1 MEKEIKEESDVV
13 MEDDKKPAAAA
24 TPAPKSPVKKAEK
37 ASEAPKDKPVVK
49 ELDEKQKNALKT
61 AYKFPS
67 EPSILVHPH
76 PKGQLIWKC
85 LFGIFNS
92 PKNRTKKFNFTTMLP
107 QVELFS
113 FIFWE
118 N

>member
-92 PKNRTKKFNFTTMLP
+92 PQKMNKNNLT
-107 QVELFS
+107 
-113 FIFWE
+113 
-118 N
+118 

>member
-1 MEKEIKEESDVV
+1 MEIEIENKEDFDVV
-13 MEDDKKPAAAA
+13 MEDDKKTAAAA

-76 PKGQLIWKC
+76 PKGQLISKC
-85 LFGIFNS
+85 LFCIFNS
-92 PKNRTKKFNFTTMLP
+92 PNRRTKKFDFTTITK
-107 QVELFS
+107 VRS
-113 FIFWE
+113 F
-118 N
+118 